1 MRCCFISN
9 DVTYQRSRV
18 NVRVD
23 PHPLTGGTTTVNQT
37 PLLSDINSFNTY
49 QSMGFPHRI
58 NTSIGNSSI
67 AYGAMARYRMYRR
80 LGFELR
86 WVTEGAELAR
96 RNEAMLVVR
105 GRFGGQPVDGAA
117 FAVMTDAQS

>member
-1 MRCCFISN
+1 MTRPTFAEAAA
-9 DVTYQRSRV
+9 

-23 PHPLTGGTTTVNQT
+23 PHALASSVNQT
-37 PLLSDINSFNTY
+37 PLMADINSFNEY
-49 QSMGFPHRI
+49 RSMGFPHKI
-58 NTSIGNSSI
+58 NNSLSNSTAI
-67 AYGAMARYRMYRR
+67 FCAMAKYRMYRR
-80 LGFELR
+80 LGFEVR

-96 RNEAMLVVR
+96 RNTAMLIVR